1 MKSRLKI
8 VHTESHCQWGG
19 QEMRVFN
26 ESRWMSQRGHHIVII
41 APKDSVIYEKA
52 RQESWEI
59 YDVSFNELG
68 MLKDFFRM
76 RRLLKKIQPD
86 VLNTHGNIDSKV
98 VLAAA
103 AGLGI
108 PCVIRSRHSTPRIK
122 DLWYNR
128 ILYRKLSHYIFT
140 SAQFVK
146 DQIVR
151 DLGVS
156 ENKVFS
162 LPSGFFIP
170 SHLPE
175 HEEARLALAIE
186 LSLSHD
192 TRFIGFVGRLSSE
205 KGLPFLIEAFFK
217 IKDIFPGHHL
227 VLIGKGD
234 MLQRLKQQVRHYNI
248 HDRVHFLGYRDNPWS
263 YFRAY
268 DCFMLVSSRYEAAAK
283 VIQQAMYAGCPVIG
297 TDAGGIPDIVIHKET
312 GLLVPPDNSEQ
323 LAEAILQ
330 TLENPDVAKH
340 RAEKAFRYVCDNHTI
355 DVMGERILGLYERL
369 LS

>member
-1 MKSRLKI
+1 M
-8 VHTESHCQWGG
+8 
-19 QEMRVFN
+19 
-26 ESRWMSQRGHHIVII
+26 
-41 APKDSVIYEKA
+41 
-52 RQESWEI
+52 
-59 YDVSFNELG
+59 
-68 MLKDFFRM
+68 
-76 RRLLKKIQPD
+76 
-86 VLNTHGNIDSKV
+86 LNTHGNIDSKV

-151 DLGVS
+151 DLGVP

-162 LPSGFFIP
+162 LPSGFFVP
-170 SHLPE
+170 PDLPE
-175 HEEARLALAIE
+175 HEESRRALAAE

-217 IKDIFPGHHL
+217 IKDIFPGCHL
-227 VLIGKGD
+227 VLVGKGD
-234 MLQRLKQQVRHYNI
+234 LLQRLKQQVQQYSI
-248 HDRVHFLGYRDNPWS
+248 HDRVHFPGYRDNPWI

-268 DCFMLVSSRYEAAAK
+268 ECFMLVSSRYEAAAQ

-297 TDAGGIPDIVIHKET
+297 TDAGGIPDIVIHNET
-312 GLLVPPDNSEQ
+312 GLLVSPDNTEQ

-330 TLENPDVAKH
+330 TLNYPDAAKR
-340 RAEKAFRYVCDNHTI
+340 RAEKAFRYICGNHTI

-369 LS
+369 IS